1 MKQSKISLEP
11 FQLNALLLS
20 EPCMDLSEVASILN
34 SNPAEP
40 RHITTLCSEACH
52 SSTTNY
58 LRMCYSSTTG
68 LAGLFDGGNCLF
80 NEDREMCFAA
90 ISNSFLS
97 PSSNIQWPR
106 RVTAECFTNF
116 TMFVDTTPT
125 ENCTNGCRR
134 GLQQA
139 RDELGCCM
147 DAIYNN
153 SFVCERVSTICIVV
167 QLWHRDP
174 WSLVLLQHCPWKSTY
189 SLLSLS

>member
-1 MKQSKISLEP
+1 
-11 FQLNALLLS
+11 
-20 EPCMDLSEVASILN
+20 
-34 SNPAEP
+34 
-40 RHITTLCSEACH
+40 
-52 SSTTNY
+52 
-58 LRMCYSSTTG
+58 MCYSSTTG

-80 NEDREMCFAA
+80 NEDRETCFAA

-97 PSSNIQWPR
+97 PSSNIQWPL
-106 RVTAECFTNF
+106 RVTAECFTDF

-153 SFVCERVSTICIVV
+153 SFVREY
-167 QLWHRDP
+167 LP
-174 WSLVLLQHCPWKSTY
+174 FAEY
-189 SLLSLS
+189 SLWSNCGIETPGVCSSASALYMGIYLLLAIIVLKTILLYSIPTLHKTKVFGCYLLVCTI